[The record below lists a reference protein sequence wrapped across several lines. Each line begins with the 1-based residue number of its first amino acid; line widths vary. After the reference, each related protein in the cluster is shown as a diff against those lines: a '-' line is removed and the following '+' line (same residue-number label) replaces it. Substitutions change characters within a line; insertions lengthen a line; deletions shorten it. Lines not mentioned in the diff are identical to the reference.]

1 MLLDQAENWFLL
13 GLKFGALINLE
24 RVWFSDAFRWRFLRC
39 LEDAARVLKKSQT
52 SVENKPARTVME
64 PHQSSP
70 VDRRGRRLNSRLQ
83 LFAARGARRDNL
95 AEAFR
100 AA

>member
-1 MLLDQAENWFLL
+1 MRFA
-13 GLKFGALINLE
+13 G
-24 RVWFSDAFRWRFLRC
+24 RFLRC
-39 LEDAARVLKKSQT
+39 LEDAARVLKEKTKRRSRI
-52 SVENKPARTVME
+52 NLLARSME